1 MNISAG
7 KNLIVH
13 TPLLSVLH
21 VFQLIFFLIRRHFKA
36 GDLGPR
42 QRLACLPHRIG
53 AGLRLHLPTTDRY
66 LSVKASVDIGVTFT
80 GVIVILTRRI
90 RVTVKRVQSGQT
102 SPIWLGQSIDG
113 ISIQGI
119 SQRQVRPQS
128 FGQMPRCHVVM
139 IVVRPPAMPPILVE
153 FPRQKGVGSSVVLDR
168 VKNRNAVC
176 CYGNG
181 SPEKVRLGRHPNFYR
196 DWIERNRPSISQI
209 IRLGQ
214 RHLLLPSRDANHH
227 RMIGK
232 TIRTHIEVFLIPIH
246 KHSLR
251 KLQKGVGCFR
261 SRTRLGG

>member
-7 KNLIVH
+7 KNLIAH

-53 AGLRLHLPTTDRY
+53 TGLRLHLSTTDRY
-66 LSVKASVDIGVTFT
+66 LAVKSPIDIGVTFT
-80 GVIVILTRRI
+80 GVIVILPSRV
-90 RVTVKRVQSGQT
+90 RVTVKRIKPAHLSSIRFFQT
-102 SPIWLGQSIDG
+102 INR

-128 FGQMPRCHVVM
+128 FGQMPGCYVVM
-139 IVVRPPAMPPILVE
+139 IIVRPPAMPPILVE
-153 FPRQKGVGSSVVLDR
+153 FPRQKGVGSSIVLDR
-168 VKNRNAVC
+168 VKNRNPVC
-176 CYGNG
+176 RYGN
-181 SPEKVRLGRHPNFYR
+181 SPPEKVRLGGHPNFCR
-196 DWIERNRPSISQI
+196 DWIERDRPSISQI
-209 IRLGQ
+209 IRLGK

-227 RMIGK
+227 RMIWK
-232 TIRTHIEVFLIPIH
+232 TIRTHVEVFLIPIY

-261 SRTRLGG
+261 SRTRLGR